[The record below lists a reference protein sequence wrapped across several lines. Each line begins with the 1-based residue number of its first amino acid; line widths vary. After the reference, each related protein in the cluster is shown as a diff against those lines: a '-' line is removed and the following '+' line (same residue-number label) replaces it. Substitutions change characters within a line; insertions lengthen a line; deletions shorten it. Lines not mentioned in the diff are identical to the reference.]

1 MRRMTY
7 PRQWGLASSSI
18 RLATFPSIVV
28 TLILIAPIAFASP
41 PDPSWIAGIYDGAD
55 GDDVV
60 TLVYETAGVEAVSLG
75 SILPL
80 PRASNVSLASG
91 PGAVH
96 GFPLH
101 QFTRGPPSPSTLMIC
116 DVRSRLHGFPL
127 HQFTRGP
134 PSPSTLMIC
143 DVRSRLRQLA
153 TFHAH
158 DTLRSVAPSF
168 GPPSGCGSL
177 SLYRR
182 ETNDC
187 CVSPWQAVTPRAV
200 MRKRP
205 YENKGGTYGKR
216 LAHAQLC
223 VVAVFSR
230 FARRHPSHQDR
241 SWRPR
246 LRPPGRSEQFGPV
259 VPGGFPIRSQRPTPL
274 LVQPQGHRK
283 GGDNG
288 IQKYADTRHPHA
300 GRGLRNPGALTERG
314 TSFGMGGLFE
324 KWPAPSD
331 EGMPRVH
338 GPRR

>member
-7 PRQWGLASSSI
+7 PRQWGLAFSSI
-18 RLATFPSIVV
+18 RLATFLSIVV

-60 TLVYETAGVEAVSLG
+60 ALVYETAGVEAVSLG

-80 PRASNVSLASG
+80 PRASNISLASG

-101 QFTRGPPSPSTLMIC
+101 QFTRGPPSPSILIIC
-116 DVRSRLHGFPL
+116 DVRS
-127 HQFTRGP
+127 
-134 PSPSTLMIC
+134 S
-143 DVRSRLRQLA
+143 LRQGDRFQA
-153 TFHAH
+153 ST
-158 DTLRSVAPSF
+158 TLRSAA
-168 GPPSGCGSL
+168 PPSDPSQEFESQSL
-177 SLYRR
+177 CRR

-187 CVSPWQAVTPRAV
+187 CVNSRHAVTPRAV
-200 MRKRP
+200 MRRGP
-205 YENKGGTYGKR
+205 YENKGGTYGGR
-216 LAHAQLC
+216 LAQAQLR

-259 VPGGFPIRSQRPTPL
+259 VPGGFPIRSQRTTPL

-288 IQKYADTRHPHA
+288 IPKYADTRHPHA

-314 TSFGMGGLFE
+314 TSFGMGGFSE

>member
-7 PRQWGLASSSI
+7 PRQWRLAFSSI
-18 RLATFPSIVV
+18 RLATFPSLVV

-41 PDPSWIAGIYDGAD
+41 PDPSWIPGIYDGAD

-60 TLVYETAGVEAVSLG
+60 TLVYETAAVEAASLG
-75 SILPL
+75 SVRPL
-80 PRASNVSLASG
+80 PRASSVSLASG

-101 QFTRGPPSPSTLMIC
+101 QCTRGPPSPSTLIIC

-127 HQFTRGP
+127 HHFTRGP
-134 PSPSTLMIC
+134 PSASTLIIC

-153 TFHAH
+153 RFHAH
-158 DTLRSVAPSF
+158 ITLRSVAPSF
-168 GPPSGCGSL
+168 GPQSGCGSL
-177 SLYRR
+177 SLYGR
-182 ETNDC
+182 ETNDG
-187 CVSPWQAVTPRAV
+187 CVCPRQAVAPRAV
-200 MRKRP
+200 MRKGP
-205 YENKGGTYGKR
+205 YENKGGTYGRR
-216 LAHAQLC
+216 LAQAQLR

-230 FARRHPSHQDR
+230 FARRHPSQRDR
-241 SWRPR
+241 SWRSR
-246 LRPPGRSEQFGPV
+246 LRPPGRGEQFGPV
-259 VPGGFPIRSQRPTPL
+259 VPGGFPVRSQRPTPL

-288 IQKYADTRHPHA
+288 SQKYADTRYPHA
-300 GRGLRNPGALTERG
+300 GRGLRNPGALTEHG
-314 TSFGMGGLFE
+314 TSFGMGGFPE

>member
-91 PGAVH
+91 PAAV
-96 GFPLH
+96 
-101 QFTRGPPSPSTLMIC
+101 
-116 DVRSRLHGFPL
+116 HGFPL

-223 VVAVFSR
+223 VVAVF
-230 FARRHPSHQDR
+230 
-241 SWRPR
+241 
-246 LRPPGRSEQFGPV
+246 
-259 VPGGFPIRSQRPTPL
+259 
-274 LVQPQGHRK
+274 
-283 GGDNG
+283 
-288 IQKYADTRHPHA
+288 
-300 GRGLRNPGALTERG
+300 
-314 TSFGMGGLFE
+314 
-324 KWPAPSD
+324 
-331 EGMPRVH
+331 
-338 GPRR
+338 

>member
-7 PRQWGLASSSI
+7 PRQWGLAFSSI
-18 RLATFPSIVV
+18 RLATFLSIVV

-60 TLVYETAGVEAVSLG
+60 ALVYETAGVEAVSLG
-75 SILPL
+75 SILSL
-80 PRASNVSLASG
+80 PRASNISLASG

-101 QFTRGPPSPSTLMIC
+101 QFTRGPPSPSILIIC
-116 DVRSRLHGFPL
+116 DVRSRLHGFPLHQFTQGPPSPSILIICDLRSRLHGFPL

-134 PSPSTLMIC
+134 PSPSILIIC

-158 DTLRSVAPSF
+158 NTLRSVAPSF
-168 GPPSGCGSL
+168 EPPSGCGSL

-200 MRKRP
+200 MRK
-205 YENKGGTYGKR
+205 G
-216 LAHAQLC
+216 
-223 VVAVFSR
+223 
-230 FARRHPSHQDR
+230 
-241 SWRPR
+241 
-246 LRPPGRSEQFGPV
+246 
-259 VPGGFPIRSQRPTPL
+259 
-274 LVQPQGHRK
+274 
-283 GGDNG
+283 
-288 IQKYADTRHPHA
+288 
-300 GRGLRNPGALTERG
+300 
-314 TSFGMGGLFE
+314 
-324 KWPAPSD
+324 
-331 EGMPRVH
+331 
-338 GPRR
+338 